1 MIGEDE
7 IFGPEAAAPVPRRLE
22 QEEDTTMEDTPEKR
36 EVVKRRQRKSEV
48 ELAIDPEDQ
57 DRREENIP
65 ENDDGA
71 YQRRKE
77 VMVEVE
83 CMRNDVYLKEKVQAM
98 TADQHWDWKGGTRI
112 K

>member
-1 MIGEDE
+1 MSEDE
-7 IFGPEAAAPVPRRLE
+7 IFGPEAAAPTPRGRAAERQEEIPRLIEEPVLKQTE
-22 QEEDTTMEDTPEKR
+22 QEEDTITVDTPGTQEA
-36 EVVKRRQRKSEV
+36 EEQRQRKSEI
-48 ELAIDPEDQ
+48 ELAIDPEGQ

-83 CMRNDVYLKEKVQAM
+83 CM
-98 TADQHWDWKGGTRI
+98 
-112 K
+112 